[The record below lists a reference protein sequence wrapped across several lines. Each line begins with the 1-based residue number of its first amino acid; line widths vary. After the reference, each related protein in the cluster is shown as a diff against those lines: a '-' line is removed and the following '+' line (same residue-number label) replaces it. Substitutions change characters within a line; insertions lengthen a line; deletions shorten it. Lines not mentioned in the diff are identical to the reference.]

1 MLEAGAILVDVRPAT
16 DFEHGHIPGTVSLSL
31 AAALSSDSLGEV
43 AGPDDPVIFSCHGK
57 YCPYSAYA
65 AAKAVLWGRTRVYRF
80 AGGFPTWQAAGRP
93 VATGPSSQTADTEVA
108 SR

>member
-1 MLEAGAILVDVRPAT
+1 
-16 DFEHGHIPGTVSLSL
+16 L

-43 AGPDDPVIFSCHGK
+43 ARPDDSVIFSCHGI

-65 AAKAVLWGRTRVYRF
+65 AAKAMLWGRTRVYRF

-93 VATGPSSQTADTEVA
+93 VEVGPSSRTADRAVA
-108 SR
+108 AR